1 MPKLVWSCVVLLLL
15 LRAHP
20 ARADALAS
28 DVYADVKD
36 VIAELIE
43 REVAESV
50 TADLSCYSPS
60 GFLKYFPNTLQS
72 LYERNFGAI
81 KDQLRREAV
90 GFASNYAFE
99 CFRQQ
104 RTIPLDQFL
113 PVSGFDPTD
122 GKTNKCNQAVKD
134 VGGPAN
140 YQGRLARE
148 FRATGRAYYP
158 LDRCGKDQSAADPLA
173 SAICPFV
180 AALRAAAS
188 ARPKDGVVA
197 FAEAAAGVV
206 QQQWS
211 ARLKLEDK
219 TGLLAIEPMQTTIF
233 DELLT
238 RVSTGSFPANGL
250 LTAFATD
257 GTAAA
262 LDLALQE
269 YGAIFGAPSER
280 RRVRAGALRLLLDPA
295 PPEVLV
301 FGTRLSGVRA
311 VLRANSQA
319 LSPPTEP
326 PGIALV
332 RAILAQAGKVFQGTV
347 QVDMVDAGLKLTQI
361 KAEGAAAVVGPGLT
375 RLLELAEMGREATRL
390 EKLLDGLGLVSEGL
404 SADDQ
409 TSLALI
415 KLIVQATI
423 GLVQSIEETAAALK
437 AIPRNADGTID
448 VITLLDAIIR
458 PDRDTGFCPVSPVPA
473 GAAPEI
479 KLTLCGL
486 LRQTVAIADPEGL
499 LLPILGAA
507 LERDYRRVA
516 VTATDAVFSNASI
529 ETMCCGKTAR
539 CFEVAALYGRL
550 AKSIVSYVLMP
561 RGDEDQ
567 SIAARAVFKS
577 AAVDVIREIGKRGG
591 VDRPWWGSGFYTPTL
606 SLRAS
611 WSSSYQ
617 LSDPGRDSI
626 RYVPTVDFPTL
637 RFRVTPQGSSAYV
650 GVAFNVLEPLGLLA
664 EVVSRDES
672 QVYFDKGVVA
682 ASVIHPRVSGVVA
695 FPSLTK
701 NLALV
706 VSGGMRGA
714 APFKLGE
721 AADGDKLFGYSTIFG
736 TKRTRDAGLDGW
748 ELLWPLLEVSAG
760 VQYLL

>member
-1 MPKLVWSCVVLLLL
+1 MPKLVWSWVVLLLL
-15 LRAHP
+15 LLLAPRAH
-20 ARADALAS
+20 ADALAS

-50 TADLSCYSPS
+50 AADLSCYSPS

-122 GKTNKCNQAVKD
+122 GQANKCSQAVKD
-134 VGGPAN
+134 LGGPAN
-140 YQGRLARE
+140 YQDRLARE
-148 FRATGRAYYP
+148 IRASGRVYYP
-158 LDRCGKDQSAADPLA
+158 LDRCGKDQPSADPLA

-211 ARLKLEDK
+211 ARLKLED
-219 TGLLAIEPMQTTIF
+219 TSGLLAIEPMQTAIF

-238 RVSTGSFPANGL
+238 RVSAGSFPADGL
-250 LTAFATD
+250 LGAFATE

-262 LDLALQE
+262 MNLASQD
-269 YGAIFGAPSER
+269 YAAIFGAPSER

-301 FGTRLSGVRA
+301 SGIQVSGIRG
-311 VLRANSQA
+311 VLRASSQA
-319 LSPPTEP
+319 LSLAGEA
-326 PGIALV
+326 PGISLA
-332 RAILAQAGKVFQGTV
+332 RAILAHAGKVYQGAVRVDVVAGGVAFT
-347 QVDMVDAGLKLTQI
+347 QV
-361 KAEGAAAVVGPGLT
+361 KADGATALVGPGLA
-375 RLLELAEMGREATRL
+375 RLAELAEMGQEAARM

-404 SADDQ
+404 SEDDN
-409 TSLALI
+409 TRLALI
-415 KLIVQATI
+415 KLIIQATI

-458 PDRDTGFCPVSPVPA
+458 PERDTGFCPVTPVRA
-473 GAAPEI
+473 GSAPEI

-529 ETMCCGKTAR
+529 ETICCGKTAR

-577 AAVDVIREIGKRGG
+577 AAVD
-591 VDRPWWGSGFYTPTL
+591 
-606 SLRAS
+606 
-611 WSSSYQ
+611 
-617 LSDPGRDSI
+617 
-626 RYVPTVDFPTL
+626 
-637 RFRVTPQGSSAYV
+637 
-650 GVAFNVLEPLGLLA
+650 
-664 EVVSRDES
+664 
-672 QVYFDKGVVA
+672 
-682 ASVIHPRVSGVVA
+682 
-695 FPSLTK
+695 
-701 NLALV
+701 
-706 VSGGMRGA
+706 
-714 APFKLGE
+714 
-721 AADGDKLFGYSTIFG
+721 
-736 TKRTRDAGLDGW
+736 
-748 ELLWPLLEVSAG
+748 
-760 VQYLL
+760 